1 MTSTLQKNIF
11 SRFGTPRAIVNDKGT
26 HFCNKLFK
34 ATLEK
39 YGVKHKVA
47 LTYHLQTNGQGEISN
62 KEVKQIL
69 EKTVNFN
76 NKD

>member
-1 MTSTLQKNIF
+1 MCLSEL
-11 SRFGTPRAIVNDKGT
+11 RPT
-26 HFCNKLFK
+26 HFYNKLVK

-39 YGVKHKVA
+39 YGVKHKVVS
-47 LTYHLQTNGQGEISN
+47 TYHPQINGQSEISN

-76 NKD
+76 SKD